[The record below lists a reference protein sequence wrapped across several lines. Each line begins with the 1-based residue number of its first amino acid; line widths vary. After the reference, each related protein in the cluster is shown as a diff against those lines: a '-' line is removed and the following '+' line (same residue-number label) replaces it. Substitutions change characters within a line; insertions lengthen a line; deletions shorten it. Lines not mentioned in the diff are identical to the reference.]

1 MLLLIKENDENRF
14 YSTMNEINKIY
25 SEINKISP
33 TISVLSKDN
42 NGDLK
47 KDIFNFKI
55 SFNADTQNLKDIKL
69 IIIFNY
75 NLEKSLHY
83 NYNTDTMLYLHINN
97 YQGISEVKA
106 IGSLNLVQKS
116 PLKTIIDDNL
126 NDDFFT
132 YNSNQSYDFLSVYE
146 KFNSNE
152 ISTEYNHKKII
163 YPFKSTKEVELDI
176 IIEIPSYQEVDY
188 ISNSLYS
195 LKRAW
200 VQYFCTFL
208 PISVIIY
215 LAIQYTYNTKI
226 LNSVE
231 YINGE
236 KISNNEGLAKD

>member
-75 NLEKSLHY
+75 NLEKSFHY

-116 PLKTIIDDNL
+116 PLKTMIEDNL
-126 NDDFFT
+126 NDDFFN
-132 YNSNQSYDFLSVYE
+132 YNSNQSYDFLSIYE

-152 ISTEYNHKKII
+152 ISTEYVHKKII

-215 LAIQYTYNTKI
+215 LAIQYAYNTKI

-236 KISNNEGLAKD
+236 KISNNEVLAKD